1 MNFFDRMNLFGNLK
15 FPTDFPN
22 NFMEFWEQEFWGQ
35 STDNSSELN
44 LDIPGIRKEDL
55 TVELDGYYLKVSG
68 QTGNRSINHR
78 WYLSGGRPESVE
90 AKLTDGVLVVHLK
103 YKSEGS
109 SGAVKVQVK

>member
-1 MNFFDRMNLFGNLK
+1 MRFFDTMNLFANLE

-22 NFMEFWEQEFWGQ
+22 NVMERWGQ
-35 STDNSSELN
+35 STDSSELN

-78 WYLSGGRPESVE
+78 WYLSGGRPESVD
-90 AKLTDGVLVVHLK
+90 AKLTDGVLVVNLK